1 MGNEKQ
7 AVLQYVL
14 EKLGMTGKA
23 FEQALFS
30 VDNANR
36 GKYFRREKSFSEEM
50 VRQIRDIVNVPIELF
65 LYKVDD
71 RYFCLPD
78 TKENEIEVDKYFYI
92 QELWNGADDEEL
104 ASMEKAIE
112 LKGLIDDIT
121 WISKYDID
129 PQKSI
134 ERIKNI
140 RKQLKYQIDLEFWSD
155 VM

>member
-1 MGNEKQ
+1 MGNEKR

-14 EKLGMTGKA
+14 DKVGMTGKA
-23 FEQALFS
+23 FEIALFS

-50 VRQIRDIVNVPIELF
+50 VRQIKDIINVPTELF

-78 TKENEIEVDKYFYI
+78 TKENEIEVDKYFY
-92 QELWNGADDEEL
+92 QELWGWTDDEEL
-104 ASMEKAIE
+104 ANMEKAIE

-140 RKQLKYQIDLEFWSD
+140 REQLKKQIEMDFWSD